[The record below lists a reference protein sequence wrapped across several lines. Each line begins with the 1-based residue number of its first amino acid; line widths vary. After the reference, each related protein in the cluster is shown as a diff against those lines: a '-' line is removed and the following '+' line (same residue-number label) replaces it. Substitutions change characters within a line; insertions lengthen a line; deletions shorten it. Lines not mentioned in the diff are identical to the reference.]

1 VKSLRDEEIREVI
14 RMQKTRARAGHV
26 LLGLIVG
33 LLLVPAQSVQAQWAV
48 YDAANHATQLERMA
62 QDAARWMET
71 VNHYLEEIK
80 KYETMI
86 DKQVEQITNLGN
98 ILHTVDE
105 QLARNKNLVNTVA
118 GFGRTI
124 RQIFQLQQDIRT
136 MVSCRILAV
145 QRVWDRMKQGI
156 FDPEQNMRDLEDY
169 MRNSIGKAS
178 EQKIEYHELL
188 LEQDAEFGEAVYQRE
203 VAYGRLARAEEA
215 QKALEE
221 ALTAETSKPAG
232 EQHGV
237 ESLLQQLSDCKQY
250 IATLTQQIADY
261 TKIIDDKMKKFGVRI
276 DAHAR
281 FGQAVVRETEAWRE
295 MTQLNEQTLSSLDA
309 LFDPNNPA
317 EEVFDFP
324 EDEYEPFAI
333 R

>member
-1 VKSLRDEEIREVI
+1 
-14 RMQKTRARAGHV
+14 MKTRKLKERARQV
-26 LLGLIVG
+26 LLGLLVG
-33 LLLVPAQSVQAQWAV
+33 LFLAPAQSVQAQWAV
-48 YDAANHATQLERMA
+48 YDGANHATQLERMA
-62 QDAARWMET
+62 QEAARWMET

-80 KYETMI
+80 KYQTMI
-86 DKQVEQITNLGN
+86 DKQVEQITSLGN
-98 ILHTVDE
+98 ILRTVDE
-105 QLARNKNLVNTVA
+105 QLARNKNLINTVA

-124 RQIFQLQQDIRT
+124 RQIYQLQQDVRT

-156 FDPEQNMRDLEDY
+156 FDPQQNMRDLEEY
-169 MRNSIGKAS
+169 MRRSIGKAS
-178 EQKIEYHELL
+178 QQRIEYHELL
-188 LEQDAEFGEAVYQRE
+188 LTQDAEFGEAVYQRE

-215 QKALEE
+215 QDALEE
-221 ALTAETSKPAG
+221 ALAAETAKPPG
-232 EQHGV
+232 EQQGV

-250 IATLTQQIADY
+250 IATLTQQISDY
-261 TKIIDDKMKKFGVRI
+261 TKIIDEKMKKFGVRL

-295 MTQLNEQTLSSLDA
+295 MTQLNEQTLNSLDA
-309 LFDPNNPA
+309 LFDPDDPA

>member
-1 VKSLRDEEIREVI
+1 L
-14 RMQKTRARAGHV
+14 TG
-26 LLGLIVG
+26 LLVG
-33 LLLVPAQSVQAQWAV
+33 LFLVPAQNVQAQWAV
-48 YDAANHATQLERMA
+48 YDAANHTTQLERMA

-86 DKQVEQITNLGN
+86 DKQVEQITSLGN

-105 QLARNKNLVNTVA
+105 QLARHKSLIHTIS
-118 GFGRTI
+118 GFGQTI
-124 RQIFQLQQDIRT
+124 HQIFQLQQDIRT

-156 FDPEQNMRDLEDY
+156 FDPQQNMRDLEDY
-169 MRNSIGKAS
+169 LKYSIGKS
-178 EQKIEYHELL
+178 SQQRVEYYELL
-188 LEQDAEFGEAVYQRE
+188 LAQDAEFSEAVYNRE

-221 ALTAETSKPAG
+221 ALTRETSKPPT
-232 EQHGV
+232 EQQGV
-237 ESLLQQLSDCKQY
+237 DSLLKQLADCKLY
-250 IATLTQQIADY
+250 IANLTTQIADY
-261 TKIIDDKMKKFGVRI
+261 TKIINDKMAKYGVKI

-281 FGQAVVRETEAWRE
+281 FGAAVERETLAWRE
-295 MTQLNEQTLSSLDA
+295 MTRVNEETLRSLDA
-309 LFDPNNPA
+309 LFDPDNPT

-324 EDEYEPFAI
+324 EEDYEPFEI

>member
-1 VKSLRDEEIREVI
+1 MKTVKLKERGRQI
-14 RMQKTRARAGHV
+14 

-33 LLLVPAQSVQAQWAV
+33 LILVPAGPVQAQWTV
-48 YDAANHATQLERMA
+48 YDPTNHATQLTKMA
-62 QDAARWMET
+62 QEAARWVET
-71 VNHYLEEIK
+71 VNHYLEEIR
-80 KYETMI
+80 KYQAMI
-86 DKQVEQITNLGN
+86 DNQIEQITRLGN
-98 ILHTVDE
+98 IMRTVDE
-105 QLARNKNLVNTVA
+105 QLARHRNLVNTVA
-118 GFGRTI
+118 NFGRTI

-136 MVSCRILAV
+136 MVTARILAV
-145 QRVWDRMKQGI
+145 RRVWDRMRNGI
-156 FDPEQNMRDLEDY
+156 FDPQQNMRDLEEY
-169 MRNSIGKAS
+169 MKHSIGKAS
-178 EQKIEYHELL
+178 QQKIEYHELL
-188 LEQDAEFGEAVYQRE
+188 LEQDAEFGEAVYNRE

-215 QKALEE
+215 QKALEA
-221 ALTAETSKPAG
+221 ALADETSKPPG

-261 TKIIDDKMKKFGVRI
+261 TKIINDKMTKFGVRI

-295 MTQLNEQTLSSLDA
+295 MTRLNEETFRSLDA
-309 LFDPNNPA
+309 LFDPDEPV
-317 EEVFDFP
+317 EEVFDYP

>member
-1 VKSLRDEEIREVI
+1 
-14 RMQKTRARAGHV
+14 MKTLNLKERARQV
-26 LLGLIVG
+26 LVG
-33 LLLVPAQSVQAQWAV
+33 LLVGLFLAPAQSVQAQWAV
-48 YDAANHATQLERMA
+48 YDGANHATQLERMA
-62 QDAARWMET
+62 QEATRWMET

-86 DKQVEQITNLGN
+86 DKQVEQITSLGN
-98 ILHTVDE
+98 ILRTVDE
-105 QLARNKNLVNTVA
+105 QLARNKNLINTVA
-118 GFGRTI
+118 SFGRTI
-124 RQIFQLQQDIRT
+124 RQIYQLQQDVRT
-136 MVSCRILAV
+136 MVTNRILAV

-156 FDPEQNMRDLEDY
+156 FDPQQNMRDLEEY
-169 MRNSIGKAS
+169 MRHSIGKAS
-178 EQKIEYHELL
+178 QQRIEYHELL
-188 LEQDAEFGEAVYQRE
+188 LTQDAEFGDAVYRRE

-221 ALTAETSKPAG
+221 ALAAETAKPPG
-232 EQHGV
+232 EQQGV

-250 IATLTQQIADY
+250 IATLTGQISDY
-261 TKIIDDKMKKFGVRI
+261 TKIINDKMAKFGVRI

-295 MTQLNEQTLSSLDA
+295 MTRLNEQTLDGLDA
-309 LFDPNNPA
+309 LFDPDDPV

-333 R
+333 K

>member
-1 VKSLRDEEIREVI
+1 
-14 RMQKTRARAGHV
+14 MKTRELKERARQV
-26 LLGLIVG
+26 LLGLLVG
-33 LLLVPAQSVQAQWAV
+33 LFLAPAQNVQAQWAV
-48 YDAANHATQLERMA
+48 YDGANHATQLERMA
-62 QDAARWMET
+62 QEAARWMET

-86 DKQVEQITNLGN
+86 DKQVEQITSLGN
-98 ILHTVDE
+98 ILNKVDE
-105 QLARNKNLVNTVA
+105 QLARNKNLINTVA
-118 GFGRTI
+118 NFGRTI
-124 RQIFQLQQDIRT
+124 RQIFQLQQDVRT
-136 MVSCRILAV
+136 MVTNRILAV
-145 QRVWDRMKQGI
+145 QRVWDRMRNGI
-156 FDPEQNMRDLEDY
+156 FDPQQNMRDLEEY
-169 MRNSIGKAS
+169 MRHSIGKAS
-178 EQKIEYHELL
+178 QQKIEYHELL
-188 LEQDAEFGEAVYQRE
+188 LVQDAEFGEAVYNRE

-215 QKALEE
+215 QKALEA
-221 ALTAETSKPAG
+221 ALAAETAKPPG

-261 TKIIDDKMKKFGVRI
+261 TKIINDKMTKFGVRI

-295 MTQLNEQTLSSLDA
+295 MTHLNEETFRSLDV
-309 LFDPNNPA
+309 LFDPDEPV

-324 EDEYEPFAI
+324 EDEFEPFAI

>member
-1 VKSLRDEEIREVI
+1 MKVNGFRCGK
-14 RMQKTRARAGHV
+14 QV
-26 LLGLIVG
+26 LLGL
-33 LLLVPAQSVQAQWAV
+33 LLALLIIPAQIANAQWAV
-48 YDAANHATQLERMA
+48 YDAANHAVQLQKMA

-86 DKQVEQITNLGN
+86 DKQVEQITSLGN

-105 QLARNKNLVNTVA
+105 QLARNKNLINTVA

-136 MVSCRILAV
+136 MVTCRILAV

-156 FDPEQNMRDLEDY
+156 FDPQQNMRDLEDY

-178 EQKIEYHELL
+178 QQKIEYHELL
-188 LEQDAEFGEAVYQRE
+188 LEQDAEFGEAVYNRE

-221 ALTAETSKPAG
+221 ALTAETSK
-232 EQHGV
+232 
-237 ESLLQQLSDCKQY
+237 
-250 IATLTQQIADY
+250 
-261 TKIIDDKMKKFGVRI
+261 
-276 DAHAR
+276 
-281 FGQAVVRETEAWRE
+281 
-295 MTQLNEQTLSSLDA
+295 
-309 LFDPNNPA
+309 
-317 EEVFDFP
+317 
-324 EDEYEPFAI
+324 
-333 R
+333 

>member
-1 VKSLRDEEIREVI
+1 
-14 RMQKTRARAGHV
+14 
-26 LLGLIVG
+26 
-33 LLLVPAQSVQAQWAV
+33 
-48 YDAANHATQLERMA
+48 
-62 QDAARWMET
+62 
-71 VNHYLEEIK
+71 
-80 KYETMI
+80 
-86 DKQVEQITNLGN
+86 
-98 ILHTVDE
+98 
-105 QLARNKNLVNTVA
+105 
-118 GFGRTI
+118 
-124 RQIFQLQQDIRT
+124 
-136 MVSCRILAV
+136 
-145 QRVWDRMKQGI
+145 MKQGI
-156 FDPEQNMRDLEDY
+156 FDPQQNMRDLEDY

-178 EQKIEYHELL
+178 QQKIEYHELL
-188 LEQDAEFGEAVYQRE
+188 LEQDAEFSEAVYQRE

-221 ALTAETSKPAG
+221 ALTAETSKPPG
-232 EQHGV
+232 EQQGV

-295 MTQLNEQTLSSLDA
+295 MTRLNEQTLSSLDA
-309 LFDPNNPA
+309 LFDPDNPV

-333 R
+333 K

>member
-1 VKSLRDEEIREVI
+1 VKAEGRENGQ
-14 RMQKTRARAGHV
+14 MKMALNLKARARQI
-26 LLGLIVG
+26 LLGLLVG
-33 LLLVPAQSVQAQWAV
+33 LFLVPLQTVQAQWAV
-48 YDAANHATQLERMA
+48 YDGANHAAQLERMV
-62 QDAARWMET
+62 QEAARWLET

-86 DKQVEQITNLGN
+86 DKQVEQITRLGH
-98 ILHTVDE
+98 ILNKVDE
-105 QLARNKNLVNTVA
+105 QLARNKNLINTVA
-118 GFGRTI
+118 NFGRTI
-124 RQIFQLQQDIRT
+124 RQIYQLQQDVRT
-136 MVSCRILAV
+136 MVTNRILAV
-145 QRVWDRMKQGI
+145 ERVWDRMRQGI
-156 FDPEQNMRDLEDY
+156 FDPEQNMRDLEEY
-169 MRNSIGKAS
+169 LRHSIGKAS
-178 EQKIEYHELL
+178 QQRIEYHELL

-215 QKALEE
+215 QKALEA
-221 ALTAETSKPAG
+221 ALAAETSKPAG

-261 TKIIDDKMKKFGVRI
+261 TLIINDKIQKFGVRI

-295 MTQLNEQTLSSLDA
+295 MTHLNDQTLRSLDA
-309 LFDPNNPA
+309 LFDPEEPA

-324 EDEYEPFAI
+324 ADEYKPFAI

>member
-1 VKSLRDEEIREVI
+1 MKMKGLKRSK
-14 RMQKTRARAGHV
+14 QV
-26 LLGLIVG
+26 LLGLLFA
-33 LLLVPAQSVQAQWAV
+33 LLITPAQSANAQWAV

-62 QDAARWMET
+62 QEAARWMET

-86 DKQVEQITNLGN
+86 DKQVEQITSLGN

-105 QLARNKNLVNTVA
+105 QLARNKSLIYTIS
-118 GFGRTI
+118 GFGQTI
-124 RQIFQLQQDIRT
+124 RQIYQLQQDIRT

-145 QRVWDRMKQGI
+145 QRVWDRMKQSI
-156 FDPEQNMRDLEDY
+156 FDPQQNMRDLEDY
-169 MRNSIGKAS
+169 LKYSIGKS
-178 EQKIEYHELL
+178 SQQRVEYYELL
-188 LEQDAEFGEAVYQRE
+188 LAQDAEFSEAVYNRE

-221 ALTAETSKPAG
+221 ALTNETRKPPAE
-232 EQHGV
+232 QQGV
-237 ESLLQQLSDCKQY
+237 ESLLKQLADCKLY
-250 IATLTQQIADY
+250 IANLMQQIADY
-261 TKIIDDKMKKFGVRI
+261 TKIINDKMAKYGVKI

-281 FGQAVVRETEAWRE
+281 FGAAVERETLAWRE
-295 MTQLNEQTLSSLDA
+295 MTRVNEETLRSLDA
-309 LFDPNNPA
+309 LFDPDNPT

-324 EDEYEPFAI
+324 EEDYEPFEI

>member
-1 VKSLRDEEIREVI
+1 
-14 RMQKTRARAGHV
+14 MMRARESDQVKGIPKLKARVRQV
-26 LLGLIVG
+26 LIGLLVG
-33 LLLVPAQSVQAQWAV
+33 LFLVPAQSVQAQWAV

-62 QDAARWMET
+62 QEAARWMET

-86 DKQVEQITNLGN
+86 DKQVEQITSLGN
-98 ILHTVDE
+98 ILRTVDE
-105 QLARNKNLVNTVA
+105 QLARNKNLINTVA
-118 GFGRTI
+118 SFGRTI
-124 RQIFQLQQDIRT
+124 RQIYQLQQDIRT

-156 FDPEQNMRDLEDY
+156 FDPQQNMRDLEDY

-178 EQKIEYHELL
+178 QQKIEYHELL
-188 LEQDAEFGEAVYQRE
+188 LEQDAEFGEAVYNRE

-232 EQHGV
+232 EQQGV
-237 ESLLQQLSDCKQY
+237 ASLLQQLSDCKQY

-261 TKIIDDKMKKFGVRI
+261 TKIINDKMTKFGVRI

-295 MTQLNEQTLSSLDA
+295 MTRLNDQTLSSLDA
-309 LFDPNNPA
+309 LFDPDNPV

-333 R
+333 K